1 MSENKQSEVTAG
13 TPSPERLGSAVD
25 DALSCDPSL
34 FISCIPT
41 PPFDRARIA
50 RNWKA
55 MVDEIK
61 RLRSEVNRLQNTKGE
76 ARGARQGENHE

>member
-1 MSENKQSEVTAG
+1 MDKSTQQSEVTAG

-25 DALSCDPSL
+25 DALNCDPSW
-34 FISCIPT
+34 FIASVPS

-55 MVDEIK
+55 MTEEIK
-61 RLRSEVNRLQNTKGE
+61 RLRLEVERLQNTGRE
-76 ARGARQGENHE
+76 AR

>member
-1 MSENKQSEVTAG
+1 MSTEQNGSKAG

-25 DALSCDPSL
+25 DALNCDPSW
-34 FISCIPT
+34 FIASVPS

-55 MVDEIK
+55 MTEEIK
-61 RLRSEVNRLQNTKGE
+61 RLRLEVERLQNT
-76 ARGARQGENHE
+76 QGQPRREKE